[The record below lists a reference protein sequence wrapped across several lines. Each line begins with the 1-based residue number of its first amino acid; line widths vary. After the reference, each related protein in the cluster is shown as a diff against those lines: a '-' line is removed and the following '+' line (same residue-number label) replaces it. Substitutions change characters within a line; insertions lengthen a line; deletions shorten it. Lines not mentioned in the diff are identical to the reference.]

1 MRPSAGNSPLSP
13 SRELHIRFGL
23 RLDEGLQFEPSV
35 AMRGPRF
42 WCTAVR
48 SRGPCGT
55 ISMPIRR
62 LLLGS
67 GSFDQGAEIAR
78 THGMG
83 MVAVP
88 GSTLSQ
94 ARKHY

>member
-1 MRPSAGNSPLSP
+1 
-13 SRELHIRFGL
+13 
-23 RLDEGLQFEPSV
+23 
-35 AMRGPRF
+35 
-42 WCTAVR
+42 
-48 SRGPCGT
+48 
-55 ISMPIRR
+55 MPIRR